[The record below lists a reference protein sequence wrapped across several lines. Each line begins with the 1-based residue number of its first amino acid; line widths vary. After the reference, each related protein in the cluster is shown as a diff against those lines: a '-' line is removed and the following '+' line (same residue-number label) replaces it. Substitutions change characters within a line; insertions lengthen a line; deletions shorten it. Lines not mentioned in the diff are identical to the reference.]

1 MSTEQNKD
9 VVRRFLEEVWNA
21 GNLDVV
27 DELIAPDYVNHT
39 DPGQPPGPEGVKPL
53 VTQFRSAFPDV
64 HNAIEDVVAEEDR
77 VAVRVTL
84 VGTHT
89 GEWTGRPPTG
99 SAFSVE
105 GMRLYRLTGG
115 KIAEM
120 WSATDSL
127 TMLRQLGVIPAPDL
141 A

>member
-77 VAVRVTL
+77 VAVRVTIR
-84 VGTHT
+84 GTHK
-89 GEWTGRPPTG
+89 GELFGIPPTG
-99 SAFSVE
+99 KHATITGMAF
-105 GMRLYRLTGG
+105 YRVANGQL
-115 KIAEM
+115 AEH
-120 WSATDSL
+120 WVVRDH
-127 TMLRQLGVIPAPDL
+127 LGLLQQVG
-141 A
+141 